1 MESSCRAVIKMI
13 TRYKKTKAA
22 ESEAKKIKQRNTQ
35 LSICLQMSWFRAAV
49 QTVLSLRNKLLVA
62 GRERLVARV
71 CSAPRNPKWFPCWVR
86 RG

>member
-49 QTVLSLRNKLLVA
+49 
-62 GRERLVARV
+62 
-71 CSAPRNPKWFPCWVR
+71 
-86 RG
+86 